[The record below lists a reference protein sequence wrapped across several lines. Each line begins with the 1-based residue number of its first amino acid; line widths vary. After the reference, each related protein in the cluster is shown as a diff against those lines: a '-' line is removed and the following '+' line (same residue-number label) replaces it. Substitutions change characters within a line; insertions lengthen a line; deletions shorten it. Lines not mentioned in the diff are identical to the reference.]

1 MAHFATIDNTT
12 NNVIRVEVINNA
24 VITDSDGK
32 EQEQLGIDFLEQIHG
47 GGGVTYKQTS
57 YNNNIR
63 KNFATV
69 GGTYDADKDAFI
81 DPRPQMD
88 GIVWNSWVLNETT
101 CQWEAPI
108 AYPNDGKPYRWDE
121 ELYDSYT
128 FYDSNRTGWSEILES
143 RP

>member
-63 KNFATV
+63 KNFV
-69 GGTYDADKDAFI
+69 CHRNSFWRSSFFQPVISICYFSNFFI
-81 DPRPQMD
+81 F
-88 GIVWNSWVLNETT
+88 IN
-101 CQWEAPI
+101 
-108 AYPNDGKPYRWDE
+108 
-121 ELYDSYT
+121 
-128 FYDSNRTGWSEILES
+128 
-143 RP
+143 

>member
-12 NNVIRVEVINNA
+12 NNVIRVEVVNNA

-81 DPRPQMD
+81 DPRPQMN

-108 AYPNDGKPYRWDE
+108 AYPTDGKPYRWDE

>member
-63 KNFATV
+63 KNFSTV

-81 DPRPQMD
+81 DPRPIR
-88 GIVWNSWVLNETT
+88 GNIVFNSWILNDTT

-108 AYPNDGKPYRWDE
+108 AYPTDGKPYRWDE